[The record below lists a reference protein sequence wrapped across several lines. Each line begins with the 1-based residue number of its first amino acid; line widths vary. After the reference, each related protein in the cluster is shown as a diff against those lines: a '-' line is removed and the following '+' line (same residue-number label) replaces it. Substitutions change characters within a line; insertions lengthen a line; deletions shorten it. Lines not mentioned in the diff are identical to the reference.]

1 MTFFYKID
9 YYQLKECHLKGTI
22 IGHIPN
28 ETVKVCKNKVEKV
41 LQKKWKSNWRV
52 LKRWPD
58 ATKKWLIKCCKSW
71 MKKCCKSYWKGAAKV
86 AEKVLQKLLK
96 RCCKS
101 CWKGVVADWK
111 RRLKKGWHS
120 LKKWSD
126 WSVKLCQTGSTGPRH
141 QFNRFQPR
149 GFLVNTSRTEVQLRS
164 SAGLPSWARKF
175 SWSDQLSLE
184 WKF

>member
-1 MTFFYKID
+1 MHMDEWINNMHQFTNLSQKEFNFHIDIFLHKID

-28 ETVKVCKNKVEKV
+28 ETVKVCKNKAEKV

-58 ATKKWLIKCCKSW
+58 ATKKWLKKCCKSW

-86 AEKVLQKLLK
+86 AKKVLQKLLK

-101 CWKGVVADWK
+101 CWKGAVADWK

-126 WSVKLCQTGSTGPRH
+126 WPVKLCQTGSTGPGHR
-141 QFNRFQPR
+141 FNRF
-149 GFLVNTSRTEVQLRS
+149 
-164 SAGLPSWARKF
+164 
-175 SWSDQLSLE
+175 
-184 WKF
+184 

>member
-1 MTFFYKID
+1 M
-9 YYQLKECHLKGTI
+9 KECHLKGTI

-28 ETVKVCKNKVEKV
+28 ETVKVCKNKAEKV

-58 ATKKWLIKCCKSW
+58 ATKKLT
-71 MKKCCKSYWKGAAKV
+71 KKMLQKLN
-86 AEKVLQKLLK
+86 EKVLQKLLK

-101 CWKGVVADWK
+101 CWKGAVKDDLTPEKVLLQTEKGVWK
-111 RRLKKGWHS
+111 RADAVWKNGQTGRSNCARPVQPVL
-120 LKKWSD
+120 D
-126 WSVKLCQTGSTGPRH
+126 TGSTGFSQGVSWWIPAE
-141 QFNRFQPR
+141 
-149 GFLVNTSRTEVQLRS
+149 SEVQLRS

-175 SWSDQLSLE
+175 SWLDQLSLE